1 MTQNRVTTGAMTTE
15 RLQKTAL
22 EFLEETFEAHQGIYL
37 DKGTSLFETLDAV
50 TAEEASVRF
59 SDSCASVAAQV
70 RHVVFYLRVLQDHIR
85 GKQVGKV
92 DWRKIW
98 ENDRPVSWEEWQA
111 VVGELREEYASVRR
125 LASEP
130 QTWEREDA
138 LGGVMAMVAHTAYH
152 LASIRLSLSVM
163 RTRAEQRYL

>member
-1 MTQNRVTTGAMTTE
+1 MSHE
-15 RLQKTAL
+15 RPFDRFRKEIS
-22 EFLEETFEAHQGIYL
+22 EFLEETFEAHKGIYL
-37 DKGTSLFETLDAV
+37 DKGTSLLETLEAV

-85 GKQVGKV
+85 GKELGKV

-98 ENDRPVSWEEWQA
+98 ESDRLVSWEEWQA
-111 VVGELREEYASVRR
+111 LVGELREEYANVRR
-125 LASEP
+125 LVSEP

-152 LASIRLSLSVM
+152 LGSLRLSLSVM